1 MPFNDKLLLTLTV
14 DCVWGEFVFGE
25 CDAPCGEGI
34 QIGKRPIL
42 QPALY
47 GGKPCEGSDTTT
59 KKCNSDPDAGE
70 YGYLQVKLHTS

>member
-1 MPFNDKLLLTLTV
+1 MNIGINIFFLTTV
-14 DCVWGEFVFGE
+14 DCIWGEFVFGE

-70 YGYLQVKLHTS
+70 NGYFTSLKSL